1 MFYSYTKIK
10 ITAKPFVLLLLSC
23 TLPTLAFAFGEGEWN
38 SEMATEGTFF
48 AEESETS
55 DTRSN
60 FSVLLTTEYFE
71 EWNDGADSLVF
82 VPRVRLDQHDP
93 ERNSFDIR
101 ELVWVHV
108 EDTWEIRTGVQEIAW
123 GVSFMG
129 GLVDVVNQT
138 SMTDDL
144 FGSKLGQP
152 MVNLSLV
159 QDWGILGLYVLAGF
173 RQATLPGP
181 DSRPG
186 LPFEIATDETEIPL
200 SHREVYGLDYALR
213 WQHAWESFEW
223 ALSYF
228 YGTSRDADIDFN
240 YDIAHPGIVSTYS
253 QVQQLGIELIY
264 IWNGYNFKL
273 ESKTLDGASER
284 DKPLGMYTAAL
295 IGFEYTWDSV
305 FGSDYSVMWDVS
317 YNHDDRKNSLVAIME
332 KDITALA
339 VLNFNDEFDTRIAL
353 GTIWDVKDD
362 EGILF
367 SNAARRLSEYWK
379 IDLMAIYFLAEQKAT
394 PPEVTEAQTEAELA
408 VLLAGFELFGNSD
421 LEKMVDS
428 FGRLVTEYGA
438 FSPEVSAA
446 IDNLQTI
453 VDGVSLRTDNKL
465 GMLEDESFIRV
476 VLTHYF

>member
-1 MFYSYTKIK
+1 ME
-10 ITAKPFVLLLLSC
+10 AQ
-23 TLPTLAFAFGEGEWN
+23 
-38 SEMATEGTFF
+38 FF
-48 AEESETS
+48 AEESDTS

-82 VPRVRLDQHDP
+82 VPRVRLDQHDAD
-93 ERNSFDIR
+93 RNSFDIR

-129 GLVDVVNQT
+129 SLVDVVNQT
-138 SMTDDL
+138 SMADDM

-159 QDWGILGLYVLAGF
+159 QDWGILDLYVLAGF

-186 LPFEIATDETEIPL
+186 LPFDIATDEAEIPL
-200 SHREVYGLDYALR
+200 SQKEINGLDYAMR
-213 WQHAWESFEW
+213 WQHSWDSFEW

-228 YGTSRDADIDFN
+228 YGTSRDADMDFN
-240 YDIAHPGIVSTYS
+240 YDVARPGLVSTYS
-253 QVQQLGIELIY
+253 QVQQLGVELIY
-264 IWNGYNFKL
+264 IWNGYTFRF
-273 ESKTLDGASER
+273 ESKTVDGASER
-284 DKPLGMYTAAL
+284 DKALGMYTAAL
-295 IGFEYTWDSV
+295 IGFEYRWDSV
-305 FGSDYSVMWDVS
+305 FGSDYGIMWDVS
-317 YNHDDRKNSLVAIME
+317 YNHDDRKSSLAAITE
-332 KDITALA
+332 KDVTALA
-339 VLNFNDEFDTRIAL
+339 VLNFNDEFDSRIAL

-362 EGILF
+362 EGIVF
-367 SNAARRLSEYWK
+367 SNAGRRLSEYWK
-379 IDLMAIYFLAEQKAT
+379 IDLMAVYFLTEQKAT
-394 PPEVTEAQTEAELA
+394 PPEVTQAQTEAELA
-408 VLLAGFELFGNSD
+408 NLLASFELFGNSD

-428 FGRLVTEYGA
+428 FGRLISEYGA
-438 FSPEVSAA
+438 FSPEVTNA

-453 VDGVSLRTDNKL
+453 VDGISLRSDNKL
-465 GMLEDESFIRV
+465 GMLEDESFVRV